1 MAHLQI
7 LDLPGH
13 ASFDIEL
20 GEGGIVGRDSQSH
33 YPIEHPTVSRQH
45 AQIHKNGVQFVLVD
59 LNSANGTKVNGRKIS
74 APTTLKEGDS
84 LEFGHI
90 NARYSSTTDP
100 TRPSFAKSASKASPL
115 LTAKM
120 ETEQNIPLEKFETLL
135 TGLLALLTKPS
146 LLPQRGALIG
156 EVFHAFLPGLTQAAL
171 LDPCGKL
178 VGGIK
183 GGRFFAPDLYG
194 ALAGAVALSDGVLS
208 LTDSE
213 IMPLKKELRLDSAP
227 EALVCLKLE
236 SSVFR
241 NGALY
246 LESDKPF
253 FSSEVANTLKLA
265 ARLLGPLIDRAPED
279 AQFLITNDDL
289 RLAQRIQ
296 RKLLVP
302 AAIKIPG
309 LQVAMQYVPH
319 YAIGGDFYDVR
330 MVKKNEW
337 AFILGDVSGKGAS
350 ASLYMAQILA
360 ASRLLLPNSE
370 GPAAFLN
377 ALNSYMTEVLE
388 PGVFATTAAV
398 FIQPDKGQCR
408 LALAGH
414 NPPLLRTH
422 SGRVI
427 DLGFDPGI
435 PIGAQAKLECKD
447 QRILLG
453 KGDAIVLTSD
463 GVEEAENE
471 SAELFGNERRNTA
484 LERMPGASG
493 IAIALREAVFSFT
506 GEARSS
512 DDLTILVIE
521 RD

>member
-1 MAHLQI
+1 MPYLRI
-7 LDLPGH
+7 LDLPGRP
-13 ASFDIEL
+13 SFDLDISEA
-20 GEGGIVGRDSQSH
+20 GILGRDPQSRFAV
-33 YPIEHPTVSRQH
+33 EHPTVSRQH
-45 AQIHKNGVQFVLVD
+45 AQIHKNGLQYVLVD
-59 LNSANGTKVNGRKIS
+59 LNSANGTKVNGKKIS
-74 APTTLKEGDS
+74 APTTLKEGD
-84 LEFGHI
+84 LVEFGQI
-90 NARYSSTTDP
+90 NANYFSTNAPTQLSSV
-100 TRPSFAKSASKASPL
+100 KSSGKAAAL
-115 LTAKM
+115 ATAKV
-120 ETEQNIPLEKFETLL
+120 ETEVKIPLEKVENLL
-135 TGLLALLTKPS
+135 AGLFGLLSKPC
-146 LLPQRGALIG
+146 LPQQRAELIG
-156 EVFHAFLPGLTQAAL
+156 EMFRNLLPGLTQAAL

-178 VGGIK
+178 LGGIK
-183 GGRFFAPDLYG
+183 GGRFFAADLYG
-194 ALAGAVALSDGVLS
+194 VLSGAVAVSDGLVT
-208 LTDSE
+208 LTGPE
-213 IMPLKKELRLDSAP
+213 LNQIARELRLDRAP

-236 SSVFR
+236 SNVFK

-253 FSSEVANTLKLA
+253 FNGEVVDTLKLA

-302 AAIKIPG
+302 ASVKIPG

-319 YAIGGDFYDVR
+319 YVIGGDFYDVR

-360 ASRLLLPNSE
+360 AARLLLPNSE

-377 ALNSYMTEVLE
+377 ALNNYMTEVLE
-388 PGVFATTAAV
+388 PGVFATAAAV
-398 FIQPDKGQCR
+398 FVQPDKGQCR

-463 GVEEAENE
+463 GVEEAENAK
-471 SAELFGNERRNTA
+471 AELFGNERRNAA
-484 LERMPGASG
+484 LELMPGASS

-521 RD
+521 RE

>member
-1 MAHLQI
+1 MPHLRI
-7 LDLPGH
+7 LDLPGR
-13 ASFDIEL
+13 ASFDIDIS
-20 GEGGIVGRDSQSH
+20 EGGIVGRDPNSR

-45 AQIHKNGVQFVLVD
+45 AQIHKNGAQLVLVD
-59 LNSANGTKVNGRKIS
+59 LNSANGTKVNGKKIS
-74 APTTLKEGDS
+74 APTSLKESD
-84 LEFGHI
+84 LVEFGQI
-90 NARYSSTTDP
+90 NAEYFIANARTQLSP
-100 TRPSFAKSASKASPL
+100 IKASGKAVV
-115 LTAKM
+115 LT
-120 ETEQNIPLEKFETLL
+120 ETVEAQPKIPLEKLEQLL
-135 TGLLALLTKPS
+135 AGLFGLLSKPR
-146 LLPQRGALIG
+146 LPQQRAELIG
-156 EVFHAFLPGLTQAAL
+156 AMFCNLLPGLTQAAL

-178 VGGIK
+178 IGGIK
-183 GGRFFAPDLYG
+183 GGRFFAPDFYG
-194 ALAGAVALSDGVLS
+194 VLSGAVAVSDGVVALAAVELS
-208 LTDSE
+208 K
-213 IMPLKKELRLDSAP
+213 MAKELRLESAP
-227 EALVCLKLE
+227 EAIVCLKLE
-236 SSVFR
+236 SNTFK

-246 LESDKPF
+246 LESNKPF
-253 FSSEVANTLKLA
+253 FLGEAVDTLKLA

-296 RKLLVP
+296 KRLLVP
-302 AAIKIPG
+302 ATIKIPG

-319 YAIGGDFYDVR
+319 YVIGGDFYDVR

-427 DLGFDPGI
+427 DLGFDPGT

-471 SAELFGNERRNTA
+471 KAELFGNDRRNTA
-484 LERMPGASG
+484 LERMPGASS
-493 IAIALREAVFSFT
+493 IAIALRESVFSFT
-506 GEARSS
+506 GEPRSS

-521 RD
+521 RE

>member
-1 MAHLQI
+1 MPLLRI
-7 LDLPGH
+7 LDLPGR
-13 ASFDIEL
+13 ASFEIDISD
-20 GEGGIVGRDSQSH
+20 GGIVGRDLQSR

-45 AQIHKNGVQFVLVD
+45 AQIHKNGINLVLVD
-59 LNSANGTKVNGRKIS
+59 LNSANGTKINGKKIS

-84 LEFGHI
+84 VEFGQI
-90 NARYSSTTDP
+90 NANYFATTAP
-100 TRPSFAKSASKASPL
+100 TQLNQVKPTNNVSALATTKL
-115 LTAKM
+115 
-120 ETEQNIPLEKFETLL
+120 ETEVKIPLEKVENLL
-135 TGLLALLTKPS
+135 TGLFGVLSKPR
-146 LLPQRGALIG
+146 LPQQRAELIG
-156 EVFHAFLPGLTQAAL
+156 EIFCNLLPGLTQAAL

-183 GGRFFAPDLYG
+183 GGRFFS
-194 ALAGAVALSDGVLS
+194 SDFYGVLS
-208 LTDSE
+208 GLTAVSSGVVSLLGPE
-213 IMPLKKELRLDSAP
+213 LSQMAKELRLDKVP

-236 SSVFR
+236 SSVFK

-253 FSSEVANTLKLA
+253 FSGEVVDTLKLA

-279 AQFLITNDDL
+279 AQLLITNDDL

-296 RKLLVP
+296 KRLLVP
-302 AAIKIPG
+302 AIKIPG
-309 LQVAMQYVPH
+309 LQVAMQYIPH
-319 YAIGGDFYDVR
+319 YVIGGDFYDVR
-330 MVKKNEW
+330 MVKKGEW

-427 DLGFDPGI
+427 DLGFDPGT

-463 GVEEAENE
+463 GVEEAENAK
-471 SAELFGNERRNTA
+471 AELFGNDRRNTA
-484 LERMPGASG
+484 LERMPGASS